1 MRGDLPDFE
10 EFVAARQHRLLRVAF
25 LLTRDHHRAEDL
37 LQDAFVKVYRRWR
50 HEGPPE
56 HSEAYLRR
64 VMVNMYISSRRHR
77 RSTEVPL
84 LEDDLVDTAGP
95 SVPTDDRLIV
105 WRALGVLTARQRAVL
120 VLRIYEGM
128 TDEEI
133 ADHLHCAAGTV
144 RSLASRAYTTL
155 RTHSELLDWAA
166 SAPKEKC

>member
-84 LEDDLVDTAGP
+84 LEDDLVDTCLLY
-95 SVPTDDRLIV
+95 T
-105 WRALGVLTARQRAVL
+105 
-120 VLRIYEGM
+120 
-128 TDEEI
+128 
-133 ADHLHCAAGTV
+133 
-144 RSLASRAYTTL
+144 SR
-155 RTHSELLDWAA
+155 
-166 SAPKEKC
+166 CV